1 MKNYFILLIFLLT
14 TFCSMDKNMQQ
25 KNTESLF
32 NDFLEKIN
40 NTDNPGEKKEL
51 TESFL
56 QDVKSAQYPLFENDT
71 TYILLYKGDQDS
83 AGVLGDMTNWVE
95 TLWMTK
101 IEGTDLFYYKGNAE
115 PDARLE
121 YWLMF
126 NNNPYPAIDS
136 FNEYKVLNGLGEL
149 SELAMP
155 QYKRHPYFDSYIH
168 GEKGSAESLV
178 VHEIDSEFLGYS
190 HTIHVYLPPGYNSEE
205 KYPVFYLQDG
215 IDYVEFAQVP
225 VTLNNLINEN
235 KIKPL
240 ITVFVTPPNRL
251 KPDFPNRMSEY
262 GLNKNYVKFFA
273 DELVSFI
280 DKNYST
286 ITEPEHRLVAGDSF
300 GGLISA
306 YIPFARPDV
315 FANGYSQSGYQS
327 FKKDQL
333 INSYKFAEK
342 KDIKLY
348 VDTGL
353 YERMVGAS
361 FLPKDEIDFLMAN
374 RRFKKVLQ
382 EKGYDFVYREYPEGH
397 TWGNWRRHLI
407 DALIYFFEK

>member
-1 MKNYFILLIFLLT
+1 
-14 TFCSMDKNMQQ
+14 MQQ